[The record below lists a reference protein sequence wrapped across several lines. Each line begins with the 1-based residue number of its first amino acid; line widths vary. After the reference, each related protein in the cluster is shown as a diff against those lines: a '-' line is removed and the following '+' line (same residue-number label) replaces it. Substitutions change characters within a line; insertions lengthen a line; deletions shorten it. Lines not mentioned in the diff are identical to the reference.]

1 MECFAAF
8 VMPDSS
14 LVQAL
19 AASFVAGEMTT
30 SQVVARGASTLGRR
44 WRWLSP
50 LAQRYI
56 EFFSGRT
63 RPRRRDVIAFLL
75 RDQGFLR
82 ASSKYSDELT
92 IASRVT
98 GPQRM
103 QPAGPAA
110 GWDIP
115 PIESAGA
122 LAEWLAVDARE
133 QQWFADLKGLASR
146 EWNSRLNH
154 YKYQVVSKSDGGMRL
169 IEAPKTRLRA
179 IQRQIL
185 SGILEN
191 IPVHPAAHGFVKG
204 RSIKSFVAPH
214 VGQQIILRM
223 DLKDFFPSFRA
234 ARVQSFFRTLG
245 YPESVAN
252 LLGGIC
258 TNAVPRCA
266 WKNCGQNTDLAQL
279 REVRTL
285 YSRPHLPQGAPT
297 SPALANLL
305 TYRLD
310 CRLMG
315 LARSTCAKYSRYAD
329 DLAFSGDAEFE
340 RRIERFSTHVAA
352 ILIEEGFG
360 ANYRK
365 TRIMRRGVRQHL
377 AGVVVNRH
385 INVKRCDF
393 DRLKAILTNCVRL
406 GPESQ
411 NLSAHRQFRA
421 HLEGR
426 VGFVEMVNP
435 ARGSHLRKIFQ
446 QIPWRQ

>member
-1 MECFAAF
+1 
-8 VMPDSS
+8 MPDSS

-110 GWDIP
+110 GWEVP

-234 ARVQSFFRTLG
+234 ARVQSFSNPGLPRIRRQFAGRNLHQRRTSMRM
-245 YPESVAN
+245 E
-252 LLGGIC
+252 
-258 TNAVPRCA
+258 
-266 WKNCGQNTDLAQL
+266 KL
-279 REVRTL
+279 RAEHR
-285 YSRPHLPQGAPT
+285 SRSA
-297 SPALANLL
+297 
-305 TYRLD
+305 
-310 CRLMG
+310 
-315 LARSTCAKYSRYAD
+315 ARSEDFVFATAFAARRADVACAGEPPYVS
-329 DLAFSGDAEFE
+329 SG
-340 RRIERFSTHVAA
+340 
-352 ILIEEGFG
+352 
-360 ANYRK
+360 
-365 TRIMRRGVRQHL
+365 
-377 AGVVVNRH
+377 
-385 INVKRCDF
+385 
-393 DRLKAILTNCVRL
+393 
-406 GPESQ
+406 
-411 NLSAHRQFRA
+411 LSAYGTGEIDGCKVFSLCRRSGIFRRCGIRAA
-421 HLEGR
+421 H
-426 VGFVEMVNP
+426 
-435 ARGSHLRKIFQ
+435 
-446 QIPWRQ
+446 